1 MAKNPDHPKK
11 PAKAP
16 KSKAPNSKASRPDV
30 QPIGPALAE
39 LLNPAI
45 NRGDAGLGSGTGLKL
60 PPDNSW
66 DRRAGGE
73 AAAHRARASTR
84 GTSADVAKRDAS
96 VGGSTSR
103 GAPPPNPP
111 IKSGAGSPPQAGE
124 GSRRLANRDD
134 ASFSPPPVRR
144 SPWAKADGGEGSG
157 VGGGAANT
165 SGSEFAEGGAAGPS
179 SSEVAETPPT
189 PDPSPPLRGGRGEES
204 LDESRPGFSES
215 PQREFAPANYGTAAT
230 IPTLDPELAKQLGF
244 TTEEEDAAAMARPP
258 RNKMEA
264 LGVAATADALDAL
277 IRDGRPEFKGE
288 DGQIKIW
295 TPHRPP
301 RPEKSEGGQPF
312 VIKSEYEPKGDQPT
326 AIRELVEGIGRL
338 DRTQVLLGV
347 TGSGKTYTM
356 AKVIEATQRPAIILA
371 PNKTLAAQLY
381 GEFKSFFP
389 DNAVEYFVSYYD
401 YYQPEAYVPRTD
413 TYIEKDSSINEQIDR
428 MRHSATRALL
438 ERDDVIIVAS
448 VSCIYGIGSVETYTA
463 MTFAL
468 KKGERIDQRQLI
480 ADLVALQYKRTQ
492 ADFTRGTFRVRGDV
506 IDIFPAHYEDRAWRV
521 NLFGDTVENIE
532 EFDPLTGH
540 KQDELEFIK
549 IYANSH
555 YVTPRPTLVQAIKS
569 IKSELKMRLDQ
580 LNNQGRLLEAQR
592 LEQRTTFDLEMMEAT
607 GSCAGIE
614 NYSRYLTGR
623 RPGEPPPTLFEY
635 VPDNALVFAD
645 ESHVTVPQI
654 GGMFKGDFRRK
665 ATLAEYGFRLPSC
678 MDNRPLRFEE
688 WDMMRPQS
696 VAVSATPSAWELNE
710 SGGVFVEQVI
720 RPTGLIDP
728 PVNIRPAR
736 TQVDD
741 LVGEVRATAQA
752 GYRSL
757 VTVLTKRMAEDLTEY
772 LHEQGI
778 RVRYMHSDIDTIE
791 RIEIIR
797 DLRLGAFDA
806 LVGINLLRE
815 GLDIPEC
822 ALVAILDADK
832 EGFLRS
838 ETSLIQ
844 TIGRAARNVDGKVIL
859 YADQITGSMQRAIAE
874 TDRRREKQ
882 VEYNTANGIT
892 PESIKKSIG
901 DIMNSVYER
910 DHVLVEIGDG
920 GMADDVISIGHN
932 FETVLAD
939 LETRM
944 REAAADL
951 NFEEA
956 ARLRDEVKR
965 LRATELA
972 VVDDPTAKQRTVQG
986 RAGAYAGAKK
996 YGESA
1001 NLPASSLK
1009 KRGGGAMR
1017 AGASSPSPRPSRGE
1031 GRSAGGASAASKIH
1045 KPHLDEMHGPESLPY
1060 RPGRTRKPAPD
1071 EQGPSTGS
1079 KIFQPT
1085 DSRQSGPEF
1094 GPAPRSTGGAPGH
1107 RGGWK
1112 KR

>member
-1 MAKNPDHPKK
+1 MAKPPNPPKQPGK
-11 PAKAP
+11 PPSAQRSKAP
-16 KSKAPNSKASRPDV
+16 KSKAHRPEV

-45 NRGDAGLGSGTGLKL
+45 NRGDAGLGSGTGLQP

-66 DRRAGGE
+66 DRRSGGE

-84 GTSADVAKRDAS
+84 GKDDTTAKRDAS
-96 VGGSTSR
+96 RSSP
-103 GAPPPNPP
+103 A
-111 IKSGAGSPPQAGE
+111 SGARDRDREVSPLKDEVKQKGFDEAPQA
-124 GSRRLANRDD
+124 
-134 ASFSPPPVRR
+134 
-144 SPWAKADGGEGSG
+144 
-157 VGGGAANT
+157 
-165 SGSEFAEGGAAGPS
+165 EFA
-179 SSEVAETPPT
+179 TP
-189 PDPSPPLRGGRGEES
+189 
-204 LDESRPGFSES
+204 
-215 PQREFAPANYGTAAT
+215 NYGTAAT
-230 IPTLDPELAKQLGF
+230 IPTLDPELARQLGLP
-244 TTEEEDAAAMARPP
+244 TAEDDDEALARPP
-258 RNKMEA
+258 RSKMEG
-264 LGVAATADALDAL
+264 LGVKATAEALENL
-277 IRDGRPEFKGE
+277 IRDGRPEFRGD
-288 DGQIKIW
+288 DGGMKVW

-301 RPEKSEGGQPF
+301 RPEKSEGGVRF
-312 VIKSEYEPKGDQPT
+312 EIKSEYQPKGDQPQ
-326 AIRELVEGIGRL
+326 AIRELVEGIQRN

-356 AKVIEATQRPAIILA
+356 AKVIEATQRPALILA

-381 GEFKSFFP
+381 GEFRNFFP

-428 MRHSATRALL
+428 MRHAATRALL

-468 KKGERIDQRQLI
+468 KRGERIDQRQLI
-480 ADLVALQYKRTQ
+480 ADLVALQYKRTS

-521 NLFGDTVENIE
+521 NLFGDEVESIE

-540 KQDELEFIK
+540 KQDELDFIK
-549 IYANSH
+549 VYSNSH

-569 IKSELKMRLDQ
+569 IKSELKMRLDE
-580 LNNQGRLLEAQR
+580 LHAQGRLLEAQR

-645 ESHVTVPQI
+645 ESHVSVPQI
-654 GGMFKGDFRRK
+654 GGMFRGDFRRK

-696 VAVSATPSAWELNE
+696 VAVSATPGAWELNE

-728 PVNIRPAR
+728 PVDIRPAR

-741 LVGEVRATAQA
+741 LVGEVRATAA
-752 GYRSL
+752 NGYRSL
-757 VTVLTKRMAEDLTEY
+757 ITVLTKRMAEDLTEY

-844 TIGRAARNVDGKVIL
+844 TIGRAARNVDGRVIL
-859 YADQITGSMQRAIAE
+859 YADQVTGSMQRAIAE

-892 PESIKKSIG
+892 PESVKKSIG
-901 DIMNSVYER
+901 DILNSVYER

-920 GMADDVISIGHN
+920 GIADDAIAIGHN
-932 FETVLAD
+932 FEAVLSD

-972 VVDDPTAKQRTVQG
+972 VVDDPTIKQRGVAAK
-986 RAGAYAGAKK
+986 AGAYAGAKK
-996 YGESA
+996 YGDAA
-1001 NLPASSLK
+1001 NLPARLDKAAQGRPSGK
-1009 KRGGGAMR
+1009 FGKR
-1017 AGASSPSPRPSRGE
+1017 ASST
-1031 GRSAGGASAASKIH
+1031 SKIH
-1045 KPHLDEMHGPESLPY
+1045 KPSLDEMGIATWHEVKPTGT
-1060 RPGRTRKPAPD
+1060 RPKPRKPTLD
-1071 EQGPSTGS
+1071 EMGPGTES

-1085 DSRQSGPEF
+1085 NSRESGPEF
-1094 GPAPRSTGGAPGH
+1094 GPRPRSSGGAPGH

-1112 KR
+1112 KK

>member
-11 PAKAP
+11 PGKIP
-16 KSKAPNSKASRPDV
+16 KSKAHRPDV

-45 NRGDAGLGSGTGLKL
+45 NRGESGLGSGTGLKP

-84 GTSADVAKRDAS
+84 GTSEDVAKKDAS
-96 VGGSTSR
+96 LTKRDS
-103 GAPPPNPP
+103 APLPP
-111 IKSGAGSPPQAGE
+111 
-124 GSRRLANRDD
+124 
-134 ASFSPPPVRR
+134 R
-144 SPWAKADGGEGSG
+144 SGGEGSG
-157 VGGGAANT
+157 VGGSAAN
-165 SGSEFAEGGAAGPS
+165 SSASEF
-179 SSEVAETPPT
+179 AETPPT
-189 PDPSPPLRGGRGEES
+189 PDPSPPRATRVEGGEKDPHSG
-204 LDESRPGFSES
+204 LSEA

-230 IPTLDPELAKQLGF
+230 IPALDPELAKQLGF

-264 LGVAATADALDAL
+264 LGVAATADALESL
-277 IRDGRPEFKGE
+277 IREGRPEFKGE

-301 RPEKSEGGQPF
+301 RPEKSEGGQRF

-326 AIRELVEGIGRL
+326 AIKELVEGVSRQ

-506 IDIFPAHYEDRAWRV
+506 IDIFPAHYEDRAWRI
-521 NLFGDTVENIE
+521 NLFGDVVDNIE

-728 PVNIRPAR
+728 PVDIRPAR

-741 LVGEVRATAQA
+741 LVGEVRATANA

-932 FETVLAD
+932 FEAVLAD

-972 VVDDPTAKQRTVQG
+972 VVDDPTAKQRTVQNK
-986 RAGAYAGAKK
+986 AGAYAGAKQ

-1001 NLPASSLK
+1001 NLPRGSSR
-1009 KRGGGAMR
+1009 RGGNNTPR
-1017 AGASSPSPRPSRGE
+1017 ASSSPSPGGGGSRAAGARGGVKSLNKE
-1031 GRSAGGASAASKIH
+1031 GASKIH

-1060 RPGRTRKPAPD
+1060 RPGRDSPCKRSAD
-1071 EQGPSTGS
+1071 ETTPGPGS

-1094 GPAPRSTGGAPGH
+1094 GPSPRSTGGAPGH

>member
-1 MAKNPDHPKK
+1 MAKNPDNPKK
-11 PAKAP
+11 PGKTP
-16 KSKAPNSKASRPDV
+16 KSKAHRPDV

-45 NRGDAGLGSGTGLKL
+45 NRGDAGMGSGTGLQP
-60 PPDNSW
+60 PPDNSK
-66 DRRAGGE
+66 DRRSGGE
-73 AAAHRARASTR
+73 AAIHRARKSTPK
-84 GTSADVAKRDAS
+84 DF
-96 VGGSTSR
+96 
-103 GAPPPNPP
+103 PP
-111 IKSGAGSPPQAGE
+111 AGS
-124 GSRRLANRDD
+124 
-134 ASFSPPPVRR
+134 ASPM
-144 SPWAKADGGEGSG
+144 
-157 VGGGAANT
+157 
-165 SGSEFAEGGAAGPS
+165 
-179 SSEVAETPPT
+179 
-189 PDPSPPLRGGRGEES
+189 PLRQNPQPPGARQGFEEA
-204 LDESRPGFSES
+204 
-215 PQREFAPANYGTAAT
+215 PQANYGTAAT
-230 IPTLDPELAKQLGF
+230 IPALDPELAKQLGF
-244 TTEEEDAAAMARPP
+244 TTEEEDAEALARPP

-264 LGVAATADALDAL
+264 LGVAATADALEAL
-277 IRDGRPEFKGE
+277 IREGRPEFKGE
-288 DGQIKIW
+288 DGKVKIW

-301 RPEKSEGGQPF
+301 RPEKSEGGVRF

-326 AIRELVEGIGRL
+326 AIKELVEGISRQ

-356 AKVIEATQRPAIILA
+356 AKVIEATQRPALILA

-381 GEFKSFFP
+381 GEFKNFFP

-492 ADFTRGTFRVRGDV
+492 ADFARGTFRVRGDV

-521 NLFGDTVENIE
+521 NLFGDTVETIE

-555 YVTPRPTLVQAIKS
+555 YVTPRPTLIQAIKA
-569 IKSELKMRLDQ
+569 IKSELKWRLDQ
-580 LNNQGRLLEAQR
+580 LHDQGRLLEAQR

-728 PVNIRPAR
+728 PVHIRPAR

-844 TIGRAARNVDGKVIL
+844 TIGRAARNVDGRVIL
-859 YADQITGSMQRAIAE
+859 YADQITGSMERAIAE

-882 VEYNTANGIT
+882 VEYNTAHDIT
-892 PESIKKSIG
+892 PESIKRSIH

-932 FETVLAD
+932 FEAVLAD

-972 VVDDPTAKQRTVQG
+972 VVDDPTAKQRVVQG
-986 RAGAYAGAKK
+986 KAGAYAGAKQ
-996 YGESA
+996 YGEAA
-1001 NLPASSLK
+1001 NLPRGSA
-1009 KRGGGAMR
+1009 KRGGNNTP
-1017 AGASSPSPRPSRGE
+1017 SS
-1031 GRSAGGASAASKIH
+1031 KVH
-1045 KPHLDEMHGPESLPY
+1045 KPGLDEMGIATWHEVKPDRGKRAGP
-1060 RPGRTRKPAPD
+1060 RKPTLDEMGPGTESKIYQPRSMTESVPNAPPPRSGGAKRGD
-1071 EQGPSTGS
+1071 ASSSQGGGS
-1079 KIFQPT
+1079 KIIQPT
-1085 DSRQSGPEF
+1085 NSRESGPEF
-1094 GPAPRSTGGAPGH
+1094 GPMPRSSGGAPGH